1 VSASVGTSGST
12 SGGEALPASPGAASG
27 ARLRRWR
34 LTQGELVAA
43 LVSALL
49 FAIAFPPVPLVV
61 PVFFCLVPVA
71 LITARAADERAG
83 WQVAMR
89 TGTVFGLVGYGVTLY
104 WIAIALKIYTDL
116 AFLAFAGALLGL
128 GPIVGFTFA
137 AVYAVRRLTKWP
149 MAIVLPVVWAASE
162 MFLLY
167 LPQLGF
173 PWLPLGLAV
182 AKTTV
187 LAQAADLSGVRGLS
201 FWIAATNGLLVDA
214 WLLRADRRRVLA
226 RVAAVVVFAL
236 GIVAYGVWRMKTIQ
250 LLAQG
255 PVTIVQ
261 PNIPQDEKW
270 QQEYQGKILGI
281 LTSLSR
287 QALANQETQLVL
299 WPEAAL
305 PDNFLAHGDWVD
317 TMHTLAAQSH
327 TPFLF
332 GTIDVVWD
340 SPTSYQYYNS
350 AMVVD
355 QAGRI
360 GGQPAYHKTYLVPI
374 VERVPF
380 VNPKWFASLKFF
392 GGMSRGGRPR
402 PFTFRFGRVGTL
414 ICYESIFP
422 QRSRFYRRQGASF
435 LVNITNDAWFGRSV
449 AVYQHEAHLALRAI
463 ENRVG
468 VVRDANTGISEYID
482 PLGRAHGATALFV
495 PAVRT
500 YQIQTTR
507 SYGLYERVGD
517 WVGSLSVAATLILL
531 GVAAVKRRA

>member
-1 VSASVGTSGST
+1 MRTSGS
-12 SGGEALPASPGAASG
+12 EALPASPGAASG

-214 WLLRADRRRVLA
+214 WLLRADRRRMLA
-226 RVAAVVVFAL
+226 RVAAVVAFAL

-270 QQEYQGKILGI
+270 QQQYQGKILGI

-305 PDNFLAHGDWVD
+305 PDNFLAHGD
-317 TMHTLAAQSH
+317 
-327 TPFLF
+327 
-332 GTIDVVWD
+332 
-340 SPTSYQYYNS
+340 
-350 AMVVD
+350 
-355 QAGRI
+355 
-360 GGQPAYHKTYLVPI
+360 
-374 VERVPF
+374 
-380 VNPKWFASLKFF
+380 
-392 GGMSRGGRPR
+392 
-402 PFTFRFGRVGTL
+402 
-414 ICYESIFP
+414 
-422 QRSRFYRRQGASF
+422 
-435 LVNITNDAWFGRSV
+435 
-449 AVYQHEAHLALRAI
+449 
-463 ENRVG
+463 
-468 VVRDANTGISEYID
+468 
-482 PLGRAHGATALFV
+482 
-495 PAVRT
+495 
-500 YQIQTTR
+500 
-507 SYGLYERVGD
+507 
-517 WVGSLSVAATLILL
+517 
-531 GVAAVKRRA
+531 